1 MHSFRNFLIL
11 ILSISYLFCNA
22 QDSEMVKMNFKTIEK
37 KIDSLHNHPEKMWEM
52 INVYIKKSKIEN
64 NYETLVYAY
73 RYASNYSEYPKSLKY
88 ADSALLIG
96 KKSNNKQLLTDAYVN
111 RSIVF
116 TNQALYNQALDDILI
131 ANKYSVELQDEY
143 NIYKT
148 IYHIAQNKVYLGL
161 YEEANKELEKCLSY
175 FKKNLNKKD
184 LGKNFEMF
192 YLYSLM
198 SYIKSN
204 TLLGQQNQN
213 KTLFKEAFDYCDKN
227 NLQQYKP
234 YFISLLGTSS
244 YHSNDYKTA
253 IIKLTE
259 ALESYN
265 DQWPHLTEIYYLG
278 QTYWKTGKRTLA
290 IKYLEEIDNEY
301 NKTKKLDPQF
311 RSAYEILIK
320 YNDSIGNK
328 NKQLEYINK
337 LMVLDK
343 SYEKNFK
350 YLYPKINKEYDTQKL
365 LAEKQNIEKSLKFQ
379 KQVLIGTIIL
389 STLLIAI
396 IVLRYS
402 RLKKNYKKRFDEIIA
417 ELNNQ
422 EKQKEISYI
431 QEENI
436 KPIIEPKES
445 EFDFYNKITGLNP
458 IFVKNTLDKIDEFEN
473 EEKFLN
479 PQISQKLLS
488 EILGTNSTYLSKII
502 NTYKGKS
509 FQLYI
514 NDLRLDYIIHHLKT
528 DINFLDTDVKELS
541 NIAGFTNSE
550 NFSDNFQRK
559 FKIKPSY
566 FIKMMKEEHTKTFFQ
581 SHNPTSNEE
590 NA

>member
-1 MHSFRNFLIL
+1 M
-11 ILSISYLFCNA
+11 
-22 QDSEMVKMNFKTIEK
+22 
-37 KIDSLHNHPEKMWEM
+37 
-52 INVYIKKSKIEN
+52 
-64 NYETLVYAY
+64 
-73 RYASNYSEYPKSLKY
+73 
-88 ADSALLIG
+88 
-96 KKSNNKQLLTDAYVN
+96 
-111 RSIVF
+111 
-116 TNQALYNQALDDILI
+116 
-131 ANKYSVELQDEY
+131 
-143 NIYKT
+143 
-148 IYHIAQNKVYLGL
+148 
-161 YEEANKELEKCLSY
+161 
-175 FKKNLNKKD
+175 
-184 LGKNFEMF
+184 
-192 YLYSLM
+192 
-198 SYIKSN
+198 
-204 TLLGQQNQN
+204 
-213 KTLFKEAFDYCDKN
+213 
-227 NLQQYKP
+227 
-234 YFISLLGTSS
+234 
-244 YHSNDYKTA
+244 
-253 IIKLTE
+253 
-259 ALESYN
+259 
-265 DQWPHLTEIYYLG
+265 
-278 QTYWKTGKRTLA
+278 
-290 IKYLEEIDNEY
+290 
-301 NKTKKLDPQF
+301 
-311 RSAYEILIK
+311 
-320 YNDSIGNK
+320 
-328 NKQLEYINK
+328 
-337 LMVLDK
+337 
-343 SYEKNFK
+343 
-350 YLYPKINKEYDTQKL
+350 
-365 LAEKQNIEKSLKFQ
+365 
-379 KQVLIGTIIL
+379 
-389 STLLIAI
+389 

-581 SHNPTSNEE
+581 SHNPASNEE
-590 NA
+590 NV